1 MADLAAFTRFARTY
15 HPGEIIFAE
24 YEPGDSFYLIQAGKV
39 KITKIVGDN
48 EKTLDILQPP
58 EMFGEM
64 AVIEDRPRSA
74 TVTALKDTLV
84 YFIPR
89 DEMLVLLQ
97 RSPTLAFNGLQ
108 DVAGL
113 A

>member
-48 EKTLDILQPP
+48 EKTLDITDAILKQMNITRPAK
-58 EMFGEM
+58 EKEVE
-64 AVIEDRPRSA
+64 AVVKPAPAKDAASPA
-74 TVTALKDTLV
+74 TPK
-84 YFIPR
+84 
-89 DEMLVLLQ
+89 
-97 RSPTLAFNGLQ
+97 
-108 DVAGL
+108 
-113 A
+113 